1 MRMYSTRRAGIARS
15 SEGSDSDRARVQV
28 RVVVVEVVDAKN
40 AAAMRMYSTTA
51 SAVGAWMRERVE
63 KGCDMI
69 Q

>member
-1 MRMYSTRRAGIARS
+1 MRMYSTRHAGIARS
-15 SEGSDSDRARVQV
+15 SEGSDSGRARVQV
-28 RVVVVEVVDAKN
+28 RVVVEVVDAKN

>member
-15 SEGSDSDRARVQV
+15 SRGSDSDRARVQV
-28 RVVVVEVVDAKN
+28 RVVVEVVDAKN

>member
-15 SEGSDSDRARVQV
+15 SGGSDSDRARVQV
-28 RVVVVEVVDAKN
+28 RVVVEVVDAKN

-51 SAVGAWMRERVE
+51 SAVGAWMRERLE